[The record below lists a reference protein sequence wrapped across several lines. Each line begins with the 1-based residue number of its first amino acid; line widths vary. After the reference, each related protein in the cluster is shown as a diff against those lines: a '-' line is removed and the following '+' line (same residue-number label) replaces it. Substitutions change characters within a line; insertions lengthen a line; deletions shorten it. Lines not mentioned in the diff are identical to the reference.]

1 MTSSEDERYSRFQE
15 ERRVVFQ
22 DRTNLPGRDPVGTR
36 PGRSSHSHRR
46 AGSSPRRSPHRYRRS
61 HSAQQPASRRHRSP
75 QRERRSRWDQ
85 RPRHHQSQ
93 GAGHQAR
100 KHRSRSDVG
109 QPHRDGP
116 RDVSRNPSGS
126 RRVSPVDSEGAAA
139 RRGPGERQR
148 QHTSA
153 SSREVGSTAAAE
165 DENQVEVLRL
175 SHRELTQM
183 IRESTS
189 TASATAVLPGGYQN
203 LKVQIPG
210 SREGRPIPVVVSI
223 PRPSFPRPLE
233 PTATVSVPPRPAC
246 EPAAT
251 VSAPQP
257 LGREPAATVSA
268 PPQASQEPETS
279 DAQKP
284 AAPSRYKECL
294 LCQKQ
299 VPNLRRHV
307 ETYHLPWYFV
317 PELACWKCQQTAYN
331 LSSLLERHVGC
342 GFQGH
347 YNDQRYLHWLES
359 MKAFLDQLNRICGY
373 QKSTDL
379 LLWCCNARFFPQDVG
394 VILSPTRECL
404 LRGLDKS
411 LGGNAE
417 AITIQPPNCVA
428 AILNWNSLYC
438 IMQRL
443 FDSQREDLRT
453 SPLMSSPLSPAD
465 VPVLAVDGHCH
476 VDTLANQ
483 LGLSIEEAL
492 RQCQEQAPE
501 PRLRIVGVISNCVF
515 PSSWLNPPQ
524 VPPTSSVEVHR
535 TYGVHPRVANTEL
548 DWFTLNGLFQD
559 RSCVAIGECGLD
571 YTAADIEKQREVF
584 RRQVQMAKLLGKPLV
599 LHLRGGK
606 YEGAVVKEESVY
618 EEAFRML
625 VGELQLPRAHPLY
638 IHCYVGGWKMCLKFQ
653 GKFKRVLFGLT
664 VRSTE
669 HEDFPKIAKGLG
681 FERLALETD
690 APYLPPPGHNPNHP
704 WLIHHQA
711 SLVAQH
717 RNLPVSAV
725 LEGATANVRRFFR
738 I

>member
-1 MTSSEDERYSRFQE
+1 
-15 ERRVVFQ
+15 
-22 DRTNLPGRDPVGTR
+22 
-36 PGRSSHSHRR
+36 
-46 AGSSPRRSPHRYRRS
+46 
-61 HSAQQPASRRHRSP
+61 
-75 QRERRSRWDQ
+75 
-85 RPRHHQSQ
+85 
-93 GAGHQAR
+93 
-100 KHRSRSDVG
+100 
-109 QPHRDGP
+109 
-116 RDVSRNPSGS
+116 
-126 RRVSPVDSEGAAA
+126 
-139 RRGPGERQR
+139 
-148 QHTSA
+148 
-153 SSREVGSTAAAE
+153 
-165 DENQVEVLRL
+165 
-175 SHRELTQM
+175 
-183 IRESTS
+183 
-189 TASATAVLPGGYQN
+189 
-203 LKVQIPG
+203 
-210 SREGRPIPVVVSI
+210 
-223 PRPSFPRPLE
+223 
-233 PTATVSVPPRPAC
+233 
-246 EPAAT
+246 
-251 VSAPQP
+251 
-257 LGREPAATVSA
+257 
-268 PPQASQEPETS
+268 
-279 DAQKP
+279 
-284 AAPSRYKECL
+284 
-294 LCQKQ
+294 
-299 VPNLRRHV
+299 
-307 ETYHLPWYFV
+307 
-317 PELACWKCQQTAYN
+317 
-331 LSSLLERHVGC
+331 
-342 GFQGH
+342 
-347 YNDQRYLHWLES
+347 
-359 MKAFLDQLNRICGY
+359 
-373 QKSTDL
+373 
-379 LLWCCNARFFPQDVG
+379 
-394 VILSPTRECL
+394 
-404 LRGLDKS
+404 
-411 LGGNAE
+411 
-417 AITIQPPNCVA
+417 
-428 AILNWNSLYC
+428 
-438 IMQRL
+438 MQRL

-501 PRLRIVGVISNCVF
+501 PCLRIVGVISNCVF

-717 RNLPVSAV
+717 HNLPVSAV